1 MNRQAYT
8 SWATAAVGLLALT
21 YGLDRALEERDDRM
35 GWTVSA
41 VAAPVAVAGLAY
53 WTTALVNEAQGH

>member
-8 SWATAAVGLLALT
+8 SWATAAAGLLALT
-21 YGLDRALEERDDRM
+21 YGLDRALEQTDDTA
-35 GWTVSA
+35 GWAITA

-53 WTTALVNEAQGH
+53 WTTALINEATHD